1 MAANET
7 TISTKPVSAVGDD
20 SSESDGET
28 EPAKSFHRRFST
40 NKNIKSSVCT
50 REGFLMKQ
58 TSSFQRWRRRYF
70 KLKGRTL
77 YYAKDTKSVIFDEI
91 SLPDLS
97 VAECSIKNANH
108 SFQVITPFRSLVL
121 CAESR
126 REMEEWITAL
136 KAAANKEY
144 YDSADHHDFLS
155 GRHNWYAT
163 SHARPTYCNVCREAL
178 SGVTSHGLSCEVCKF
193 KSHKRCAVKA
203 INNCKWTTL
212 ASVGKD
218 IIEDD
223 EGNIAMPH
231 QWMEG
236 NLPVSAKCSVCDK
249 TCGSV
254 LRLQD
259 WRCLWCRAMV
269 HTACRPQYPVRCPLG
284 PCRVSIVPPTALH
297 SVGTDEAW
305 EAVRPQGCS
314 PLLVF
319 VNSKSG
325 DNQGVKFL
333 RRFKQLLNPAQ
344 VFDLMNGGPGL
355 GLRLF
360 RHFDPFR
367 ILICSGDGS
376 IGWVLSEIDKLHM
389 DKQCQIGVLPL
400 GTGNDLARVI
410 GWGSVCDDD
419 AHLPQLLE
427 RYEKASV
434 KMLDRWSIFTS
445 ERSMPLPAAKVVL
458 PYEPITAFEDSIV
471 SHLSKIL
478 QSDEHNIVISSAKIL
493 CETIKEFIGKMAGLH
508 SADDNS
514 SLASGD
520 ESIAQKC
527 RILNEKLD
535 QLLGTLH
542 EEASPVHAASPRASL
557 DEDDP
562 PNNVDTSEHPEITKS
577 SKEAKESRNEGRAA
591 RQKGARKVR
600 AKFNQREALMSR
612 ANSLKKA
619 VRQIIEHAERALDEQ
634 NGIQPSRS
642 MHSASASQTSGMVSG
657 GSEIKL
663 IVTHPEDGDSP
674 NEMMMMKQNSSASAK
689 ARASAAAAAMPM
701 ALLQLYS
708 AIGGGD
714 SSSEPSPCPSPI
726 PMAPSLT
733 TNFPLLPTSPIRY
746 PNPPVFYRMA
756 TPPNTQPQRPRSSSS
771 SPRPPSA
778 GRNCYVSHQESA
790 ESEGDEDRS
799 SAMLSLQA
807 KLNAI
812 SPVPDASETRTS
824 CEFDYSALALPV
836 PLEFADTDSLQ
847 DVPIDVFD
855 EETEGRDVP
864 NMELDEE
871 PAEVEVKPILRS
883 MQQVNISVVVEP
895 PSSEDSS
902 QARPTKEE
910 SDVNVEVA
918 EPTAEQ
924 VREEE
929 EDVEEETAMETAA
942 IARLGERI
950 VEGAEE
956 PVVERTNSAAAARA
970 DKRARRHAQTTTTTY
985 LTTATLP
992 PNLPV
997 TTTTCRSPTPTT
1009 TSRDEH
1015 ETTTVSRL
1023 TATRAPGSVDVL
1035 THNLPNYRLLV
1046 PVSPATNST
1055 SSTTLQPSPTASR
1068 RISSG
1073 STLLASAAGSID
1085 STAGTACG
1093 ASVHASLASILSSVD
1108 SHNNQNQQH
1117 QRPPS
1122 PDESTVD
1129 GQHHSARE
1137 REAISLGAAA
1147 AAIKKRKMP
1156 IINPLVTLPMWPNVE
1171 TGGLISKVL
1180 LANADALCAAVSP
1193 LMDVEEDPA
1202 DMMDEKCVM
1211 NSYFGIGI
1219 DAKITLDFHMKREE
1233 HPEKCRSR
1241 ARNYMWYGVLGSK
1254 EWLQKTYKNLEQRVL
1269 LECDGTRIPLPSLQG
1284 IVVLNIPSFMGGTNF
1299 WGGNKED
1306 DCFIAP
1312 SFDDRVLEVVA
1323 VFGSVQMAASRIINL
1338 QHHRIAQ
1345 CHSVKITILG
1355 DEGVPVQVDGEAWLQ
1370 PPGLI
1375 RIVHKNRMQM
1385 LCRNR
1390 ALERSLEAW
1399 QEKQQRY
1406 QIVAGHKMLHGTSLS
1421 DEENHVLI
1429 TFLEATTALVR
1440 YVRLLA
1446 ISQPDLDQ
1454 ELYSL
1459 ATQASTMLDKMHPG
1473 GKIIEGPSLR
1483 LHLTDLVNVVRQL
1496 HLETDHFLKERAALY
1511 NLRPN
1516 QEKKLASSLS
1526 HVVCELRKCTDINGL
1541 VHFITSEEMSEKKSR
1556 AFKSSGGGGGT
1567 GINSGGG
1574 GNSSG
1579 GGSSLFR
1586 LKFRRPADS
1595 RSRSASQGHRHSDLG
1610 SSESGVSASGG
1621 STSGGGRSAGQA
1633 NASSSTVD
1641 LSLNVHLW
1649 GNSEVAVWLE
1659 SLQLEEYRDD
1669 FIRHDIR
1676 GSELLTLERR
1686 DLKELGIHKVGH
1698 IKRIQ
1703 QAILEIKENARLS
1716 HQSS

>member
-97 VAECSIKNANH
+97 VAECSTKNANH

-305 EAVRPQGCS
+305 DAVRPQGCS

-471 SHLSKIL
+471 NHLSKIL
-478 QSDEHNIVISSAKIL
+478 QSDEHTSVISSAKIL

-508 SADDNS
+508 AADDNAS

-527 RILNEKLD
+527 RVLNEKLD

-542 EEASPVHAASPRASL
+542 EEASPLHVGTPRASV
-557 DEDDP
+557 DEEESPD
-562 PNNVDTSEHPEITKS
+562 NVESSEHPEMLKT

-591 RQKGARKVR
+591 RQKGVRKVR
-600 AKFNQREALMSR
+600 AKFSQREALMSR

-634 NGIQPSRS
+634 NGIIPSRS
-642 MHSASASQTSGMVSG
+642 MHSTSASQTSGMVSG
-657 GSEIKL
+657 GSDIKL
-663 IVTHPEDGDSP
+663 IVTHPDDSP
-674 NEMMMMKQNSSASAK
+674 VSDEKTMKQTC
-689 ARASAAAAAMPM
+689 SAAAKSAAMPM

-778 GRNCYVSHQESA
+778 GRSCYVSHQESA

-855 EETEGRDVP
+855 EDTEARDNVASV
-864 NMELDEE
+864 ELDEE

-883 MQQVNISVVVEP
+883 PQQVNISVVVEP

-902 QARPTKEE
+902 QARPAKDEAE
-910 SDVNVEVA
+910 HSRQA
-918 EPTAEQ
+918 EPTELAVEVQ
-924 VREEE
+924 DEDEEE
-929 EDVEEETAMETAA
+929 ALETAA
-942 IARLGERI
+942 IARLGERV

-956 PVVERTNSAAAARA
+956 PVAERTNAAAAAR
-970 DKRARRHAQTTTTTY
+970 D
-985 LTTATLP
+985 
-992 PNLPV
+992 
-997 TTTTCRSPTPTT
+997 
-1009 TSRDEH
+1009 
-1015 ETTTVSRL
+1015 
-1023 TATRAPGSVDVL
+1023 
-1035 THNLPNYRLLV
+1035 
-1046 PVSPATNST
+1046 
-1055 SSTTLQPSPTASR
+1055 
-1068 RISSG
+1068 
-1073 STLLASAAGSID
+1073 
-1085 STAGTACG
+1085 
-1093 ASVHASLASILSSVD
+1093 
-1108 SHNNQNQQH
+1108 
-1117 QRPPS
+1117 
-1122 PDESTVD
+1122 
-1129 GQHHSARE
+1129 
-1137 REAISLGAAA
+1137 
-1147 AAIKKRKMP
+1147 
-1156 IINPLVTLPMWPNVE
+1156 VE

-1406 QIVAGHKMLHGTSLS
+1406 QLVAGHKMLHGTSLS
-1421 DEENHVLI
+1421 DDENHVLI

-1459 ATQASTMLDKMHPG
+1459 ATQASAMLDKMHPG

-1483 LHLTDLVNVVRQL
+1483 LHLTDLVNIVRQL

-1516 QEKKLASSLS
+1516 QEKKLSSSLS

-1541 VHFITSEEMSEKKSR
+1541 VHFITPEEMSEKKSR
-1556 AFKSSGGGGGT
+1556 AVKSSGGGGG
-1567 GINSGGG
+1567 GGGAGSNSGGG
-1574 GNSSG
+1574 GVGGGSSSSGGGG

-1586 LKFRRPADS
+1586 LKFRRPAES
-1595 RSRSASQGHRHSDLG
+1595 RSRSTSRGHRHSEMG
-1610 SSESGVSASGG
+1610 SSDSAVSASGVG
-1621 STSGGGRSAGQA
+1621 TGVRSAGPA
-1633 NASSSTVD
+1633 NASSSSVD

>member
-1 MAANET
+1 MAANEAA
-7 TISTKPVSAVGDD
+7 ISTKPVSAAGDD

-97 VAECSIKNANH
+97 VAECSTKNANH

-305 EAVRPQGCS
+305 DAVRPQGCS
-314 PLLVF
+314 PLFVF

-445 ERSMPLPAAKVVL
+445 ERSMPLPRKVVL

-471 SHLSKIL
+471 NHLGKIL
-478 QSDEHNIVISSAKIL
+478 QSDEHTIVISSAKIL

-508 SADDNS
+508 AADDNAS

-520 ESIAQKC
+520 ESIAHKC
-527 RILNEKLD
+527 RVLNEKLD

-542 EEASPVHAASPRASL
+542 EEASPLHVGTQRSSVDEEESP
-557 DEDDP
+557 D
-562 PNNVDTSEHPEITKS
+562 NVESSEHPEIMKS

-634 NGIQPSRS
+634 NGIVPSRS
-642 MHSASASQTSGMVSG
+642 MHSTSASQTSGMVSG
-657 GSEIKL
+657 GSDIKL
-663 IVTHPEDGDSP
+663 IVTHPNDSP
-674 NEMMMMKQNSSASAK
+674 VSNEEKMMKQTS
-689 ARASAAAAAMPM
+689 SAAAAKSAAMPM

-708 AIGGGD
+708 AIGGGAGD

-778 GRNCYVSHQESA
+778 GRSCYVAHQESA
-790 ESEGDEDRS
+790 ESEGDEDR

-824 CEFDYSALALPV
+824 CEFDFSALALPV

-855 EETEGRDVP
+855 EDTEGRDNVP
-864 NMELDEE
+864 SVELDEE
-871 PAEVEVKPILRS
+871 PAEVEVKPILRPP
-883 MQQVNISVVVEP
+883 QQVNISVVVEP

-902 QARPTKEE
+902 QARPAKDEVDNSRQAE
-910 SDVNVEVA
+910 AAEAAVET
-918 EPTAEQ
+918 EDEDEQ
-924 VREEE
+924 E
-929 EDVEEETAMETAA
+929 AQETAA
-942 IARLGERI
+942 IARLGERV

-956 PVVERTNSAAAARA
+956 PVAERTNAAAAARA
-970 DKRARRHAQTTTTTY
+970 DIRARRHAQTTF
-985 LTTATLP
+985 LTTLP
-992 PNLPV
+992 PYPV
-997 TTTTCRSPTPTT
+997 TYRSPTPT
-1009 TSRDEH
+1009 SRLTPTPPSISVCRQH
-1015 ETTTVSRL
+1015 EPTTVSRP
-1023 TATRAPGSVDVL
+1023 ATRATASGDEASS
-1035 THNLPNYRLLV
+1035 RLLTV
-1046 PVSPATNST
+1046 PVSPAT

-1073 STLLASAAGSID
+1073 STLLASATASID
-1085 STAGTACG
+1085 SAAGTACG

-1108 SHNNQNQQH
+1108 GHQQP
-1117 QRPPS
+1117 RPPS
-1122 PDESTVD
+1122 PDELTAD
-1129 GQHHSARE
+1129 GHQHCGKE
-1137 REAISLGAAA
+1137 REATHCGSAAT
-1147 AAIKKRKMP
+1147 KKRKMP

-1202 DMMDEKCVM
+1202 EMMDEKCVM

-1406 QIVAGHKMLHGTSLS
+1406 QLVAGHKMLHGTSLS
-1421 DEENHVLI
+1421 DDENHVLI

-1483 LHLTDLVNVVRQL
+1483 LHLTDLVNIVRQL

-1516 QEKKLASSLS
+1516 QEKKLSSSLS

-1556 AFKSSGGGGGT
+1556 AVKSSGGGGG
-1567 GINSGGG
+1567 GGAGSNSGGG
-1574 GNSSG
+1574 GGGSNSSG

-1586 LKFRRPADS
+1586 LKFRRPAES
-1595 RSRSASQGHRHSDLG
+1595 RSRSTSQGHRHNEMG
-1610 SSESGVSASGG
+1610 SSDSAVNASEVG
-1621 STSGGGRSAGQA
+1621 TGGRPT
-1633 NASSSTVD
+1633 NTSSSSVD

-1649 GNSEVAVWLE
+1649 GNDEVAVWLE

>member
-1 MAANET
+1 MAANEAA
-7 TISTKPVSAVGDD
+7 ISTKPVSAAGDD

-97 VAECSIKNANH
+97 VAECSTKNANH

-305 EAVRPQGCS
+305 DAVRPQGCS
-314 PLLVF
+314 PLFVF

-445 ERSMPLPAAKVVL
+445 ERSMPLPRKVVL

-471 SHLSKIL
+471 NHLGKIL
-478 QSDEHNIVISSAKIL
+478 QSDEHTIVISSAKIL

-508 SADDNS
+508 AADDNAS

-520 ESIAQKC
+520 ESIAHKC
-527 RILNEKLD
+527 RVLNEKLD

-542 EEASPVHAASPRASL
+542 EEASPLHVGTQRSSVDEEESP
-557 DEDDP
+557 D
-562 PNNVDTSEHPEITKS
+562 NVESSEHPEIMKS

-634 NGIQPSRS
+634 NGIVPSRS
-642 MHSASASQTSGMVSG
+642 MHSTSASQTSGMVSG
-657 GSEIKL
+657 GSDIKL
-663 IVTHPEDGDSP
+663 IVTHPNDSP
-674 NEMMMMKQNSSASAK
+674 VSNEEKMMKQTS
-689 ARASAAAAAMPM
+689 SAAAAKSAAMPM

-708 AIGGGD
+708 AIGGGAGD

-778 GRNCYVSHQESA
+778 GRSCYVAHQESA
-790 ESEGDEDRS
+790 ESEGDEDR

-824 CEFDYSALALPV
+824 CEFDFSALALPV

-855 EETEGRDVP
+855 EDTEGRDNVP
-864 NMELDEE
+864 SVELDEE
-871 PAEVEVKPILRS
+871 PAEVEVKPILRPP
-883 MQQVNISVVVEP
+883 QQVNISVVVEP

-902 QARPTKEE
+902 QARPAKDEVDNSRQAE
-910 SDVNVEVA
+910 AAEAAVET
-918 EPTAEQ
+918 EDEDEQ
-924 VREEE
+924 E
-929 EDVEEETAMETAA
+929 AQETAA
-942 IARLGERI
+942 IARLGERV

-956 PVVERTNSAAAARA
+956 PVAERTNAAAAAR
-970 DKRARRHAQTTTTTY
+970 
-985 LTTATLP
+985 
-992 PNLPV
+992 
-997 TTTTCRSPTPTT
+997 
-1009 TSRDEH
+1009 
-1015 ETTTVSRL
+1015 
-1023 TATRAPGSVDVL
+1023 
-1035 THNLPNYRLLV
+1035 
-1046 PVSPATNST
+1046 
-1055 SSTTLQPSPTASR
+1055 ASR

-1073 STLLASAAGSID
+1073 STLLASATASID
-1085 STAGTACG
+1085 SAAGTACG

-1108 SHNNQNQQH
+1108 GHQQP
-1117 QRPPS
+1117 RPPS
-1122 PDESTVD
+1122 PDELTAD
-1129 GQHHSARE
+1129 GHQHCGKE
-1137 REAISLGAAA
+1137 REATHCGSAAT
-1147 AAIKKRKMP
+1147 KKRKMP

-1202 DMMDEKCVM
+1202 EMMDEKCVM

-1406 QIVAGHKMLHGTSLS
+1406 QLVAGHKMLHGTSLS
-1421 DEENHVLI
+1421 DDENHVLI

-1483 LHLTDLVNVVRQL
+1483 LHLTDLVNIVRQL

-1516 QEKKLASSLS
+1516 QEKKLSSSLS

-1556 AFKSSGGGGGT
+1556 AVKSSGGGGG
-1567 GINSGGG
+1567 GGAGSNSGGG
-1574 GNSSG
+1574 GGGSNSSG

-1586 LKFRRPADS
+1586 LKFRRPAES
-1595 RSRSASQGHRHSDLG
+1595 RSRSTSQGHRHNEMG
-1610 SSESGVSASGG
+1610 SSDSAVNASEVG
-1621 STSGGGRSAGQA
+1621 TGGRPT
-1633 NASSSTVD
+1633 NTSSSSVD

-1649 GNSEVAVWLE
+1649 GNDEVAVWLE

>member
-97 VAECSIKNANH
+97 VAECSTKNANH

-305 EAVRPQGCS
+305 DAVRPQGCS

-471 SHLSKIL
+471 NHLSKIL
-478 QSDEHNIVISSAKIL
+478 QSDEHTSVISSAKIL

-508 SADDNS
+508 AADDNAS

-527 RILNEKLD
+527 RVLNEKLD

-542 EEASPVHAASPRASL
+542 EEASPLHVGTQRASV
-557 DEDDP
+557 DEEEP
-562 PNNVDTSEHPEITKS
+562 PDNVESSEHSEMLKT

-591 RQKGARKVR
+591 RQKGVRKAR
-600 AKFNQREALMSR
+600 AKFSQREALMSR

-634 NGIQPSRS
+634 NGIIPSRS
-642 MHSASASQTSGMVSG
+642 MHSTSASQTSGMVSG
-657 GSEIKL
+657 GSDIKL
-663 IVTHPEDGDSP
+663 IVTHPDDSP
-674 NEMMMMKQNSSASAK
+674 VSDEKTMKQTS
-689 ARASAAAAAMPM
+689 SAAAKSAAMPM

-778 GRNCYVSHQESA
+778 GRSCYVSHQESA

-855 EETEGRDVP
+855 EDTEGRDNGPSV
-864 NMELDEE
+864 ELDEE

-883 MQQVNISVVVEP
+883 SQQVNISVVVEP

-902 QARPTKEE
+902 QARPAKDEPDN
-910 SDVNVEVA
+910 SRQA
-918 EPTAEQ
+918 EPTEVAVQ
-924 VREEE
+924 V
-929 EDVEEETAMETAA
+929 EDDDEDEARETAA
-942 IARLGERI
+942 IARLGERV

-956 PVVERTNSAAAARA
+956 PVAERTNAGAAAR
-970 DKRARRHAQTTTTTY
+970 
-985 LTTATLP
+985 
-992 PNLPV
+992 
-997 TTTTCRSPTPTT
+997 
-1009 TSRDEH
+1009 
-1015 ETTTVSRL
+1015 
-1023 TATRAPGSVDVL
+1023 
-1035 THNLPNYRLLV
+1035 
-1046 PVSPATNST
+1046 
-1055 SSTTLQPSPTASR
+1055 ASR

-1073 STLLASAAGSID
+1073 STLLASATASID
-1085 STAGTACG
+1085 STAGPACG

-1108 SHNNQNQQH
+1108 SHQQ

-1122 PDESTVD
+1122 PDELTAD
-1129 GQHHSARE
+1129 GHQHSGKE
-1137 REAISLGAAA
+1137 REAGHSGSAAT
-1147 AAIKKRKMP
+1147 KKRKMP

-1406 QIVAGHKMLHGTSLS
+1406 QLVAGHKMLHGTSLS
-1421 DEENHVLI
+1421 DDENHVLI

-1459 ATQASTMLDKMHPG
+1459 ASQASAMLDKMHPG

-1483 LHLTDLVNVVRQL
+1483 LHLTDLVNIVRQL

-1516 QEKKLASSLS
+1516 QEKKLSSSLS

-1541 VHFITSEEMSEKKSR
+1541 VHFITPEEMSEKKSR
-1556 AFKSSGGGGGT
+1556 AVKSSGGGGG
-1567 GINSGGG
+1567 GGGAGSNSGGG
-1574 GNSSG
+1574 GSSSSG

-1586 LKFRRPADS
+1586 LKFRRPAES
-1595 RSRSASQGHRHSDLG
+1595 RSRSTSQGHRHSEMG
-1610 SSESGVSASGG
+1610 SSDSAVNTSGV
-1621 STSGGGRSAGQA
+1621 GGRSAGPA
-1633 NASSSTVD
+1633 NASSSSVD

>member
-478 QSDEHNIVISSAKIL
+478 QSDEHTIVISSAKIL

-508 SADDNS
+508 TADDNS

-542 EEASPVHAASPRASL
+542 EEASPVHAVSRASV
-557 DEDDP
+557 DEEDP
-562 PNNVDTSEHPEITKS
+562 PNNVESSEPPEITKS

-642 MHSASASQTSGMVSG
+642 MHSASASQTSGLVSG

-663 IVTHPEDGDSP
+663 IVTHPDGDSP
-674 NEMMMMKQNSSASAK
+674 MSNEMMMKQSSGALAKSRASA
-689 ARASAAAAAMPM
+689 AAAAAMPM

-855 EETEGRDVP
+855 EETESRDNVP

-883 MQQVNISVVVEP
+883 LQQVNISVVVEP

-902 QARPTKEE
+902 QARPAKEE
-910 SDVNVEVA
+910 ADENAASAPA
-918 EPTAEQ
+918 EDTRTRADRE
-924 VREEE
+924 REMEEE
-929 EDVEEETAMETAA
+929 EDLDQVEEETALETAA

-956 PVVERTNSAAAARA
+956 PVVERTNSAAAAR
-970 DKRARRHAQTTTTTY
+970 D
-985 LTTATLP
+985 
-992 PNLPV
+992 
-997 TTTTCRSPTPTT
+997 
-1009 TSRDEH
+1009 
-1015 ETTTVSRL
+1015 
-1023 TATRAPGSVDVL
+1023 
-1035 THNLPNYRLLV
+1035 
-1046 PVSPATNST
+1046 
-1055 SSTTLQPSPTASR
+1055 
-1068 RISSG
+1068 
-1073 STLLASAAGSID
+1073 
-1085 STAGTACG
+1085 
-1093 ASVHASLASILSSVD
+1093 
-1108 SHNNQNQQH
+1108 
-1117 QRPPS
+1117 
-1122 PDESTVD
+1122 
-1129 GQHHSARE
+1129 
-1137 REAISLGAAA
+1137 
-1147 AAIKKRKMP
+1147 
-1156 IINPLVTLPMWPNVE
+1156 VE

-1406 QIVAGHKMLHGTSLS
+1406 QLVAGHKMLHGTSLS
-1421 DEENHVLI
+1421 DDENHVLI

-1556 AFKSSGGGGGT
+1556 AVKSSGGGGGGGGVT
-1567 GINSGGG
+1567 GSHSGGG
-1574 GNSSG
+1574 GNSSGGG

-1586 LKFRRPADS
+1586 LKFRRPAES
-1595 RSRSASQGHRHSDLG
+1595 RSRSASQGHRHSDMG

-1621 STSGGGRSAGQA
+1621 SSGGGGGRSAGPV
-1633 NASSSTVD
+1633 NASSSVD

-1649 GNSEVAVWLE
+1649 GNGEVAVWLE
-1659 SLQLEEYRDD
+1659 SLQLDEYRDD

>member
-1 MAANET
+1 MAANEAA
-7 TISTKPVSAVGDD
+7 ISTKPVSAAGDD

-97 VAECSIKNANH
+97 VAECSTKNANH

-305 EAVRPQGCS
+305 DAVRPQGCS
-314 PLLVF
+314 PLFVF

-445 ERSMPLPAAKVVL
+445 ERSMPLPRKVVL

-471 SHLSKIL
+471 NHLGKIL
-478 QSDEHNIVISSAKIL
+478 QSDEHTIVISSAKIL

-508 SADDNS
+508 AADDNAS

-520 ESIAQKC
+520 ESIAHKC
-527 RILNEKLD
+527 RVLNEKLD

-542 EEASPVHAASPRASL
+542 EEASPLHVGTQRSSVDEEESP
-557 DEDDP
+557 D
-562 PNNVDTSEHPEITKS
+562 NVESSEHPEIMKS

-634 NGIQPSRS
+634 NGIVPSRS
-642 MHSASASQTSGMVSG
+642 MHSTSASQTSGMVSG
-657 GSEIKL
+657 GSDIKL
-663 IVTHPEDGDSP
+663 IVTHPNDSP
-674 NEMMMMKQNSSASAK
+674 VSNEEKMMKQTS
-689 ARASAAAAAMPM
+689 SAAAAKSAAMPM

-708 AIGGGD
+708 AIGGGAGD

-778 GRNCYVSHQESA
+778 GRSCYVAHQESA
-790 ESEGDEDRS
+790 ESEGDEDR

-824 CEFDYSALALPV
+824 CEFDFSALALPV

-855 EETEGRDVP
+855 EDTEGRDNVP
-864 NMELDEE
+864 SVELDEE
-871 PAEVEVKPILRS
+871 PAEVEVKPILRPP
-883 MQQVNISVVVEP
+883 QQVNISVVVEP

-902 QARPTKEE
+902 QARPAKDEVDNSRQAE
-910 SDVNVEVA
+910 AAEAAVET
-918 EPTAEQ
+918 EDEDEQ
-924 VREEE
+924 E
-929 EDVEEETAMETAA
+929 AQETAA
-942 IARLGERI
+942 IARLGERV

-956 PVVERTNSAAAARA
+956 PVAERTNAAAAAR
-970 DKRARRHAQTTTTTY
+970 D
-985 LTTATLP
+985 
-992 PNLPV
+992 
-997 TTTTCRSPTPTT
+997 
-1009 TSRDEH
+1009 
-1015 ETTTVSRL
+1015 
-1023 TATRAPGSVDVL
+1023 
-1035 THNLPNYRLLV
+1035 
-1046 PVSPATNST
+1046 
-1055 SSTTLQPSPTASR
+1055 
-1068 RISSG
+1068 
-1073 STLLASAAGSID
+1073 
-1085 STAGTACG
+1085 
-1093 ASVHASLASILSSVD
+1093 
-1108 SHNNQNQQH
+1108 
-1117 QRPPS
+1117 
-1122 PDESTVD
+1122 
-1129 GQHHSARE
+1129 
-1137 REAISLGAAA
+1137 
-1147 AAIKKRKMP
+1147 
-1156 IINPLVTLPMWPNVE
+1156 VE

-1202 DMMDEKCVM
+1202 EMMDEKCVM

-1406 QIVAGHKMLHGTSLS
+1406 QLVAGHKMLHGTSLS
-1421 DEENHVLI
+1421 DDENHVLI

-1483 LHLTDLVNVVRQL
+1483 LHLTDLVNIVRQL

-1516 QEKKLASSLS
+1516 QEKKLSSSLS

-1556 AFKSSGGGGGT
+1556 AVKSSGGGGG
-1567 GINSGGG
+1567 GGAGSNSGGG
-1574 GNSSG
+1574 GGGSNSSG

-1586 LKFRRPADS
+1586 LKFRRPAES
-1595 RSRSASQGHRHSDLG
+1595 RSRSTSQGHRHNEMG
-1610 SSESGVSASGG
+1610 SSDSAVNASEVG
-1621 STSGGGRSAGQA
+1621 TGGRPT
-1633 NASSSTVD
+1633 NTSSSSVD

-1649 GNSEVAVWLE
+1649 GNDEVAVWLE

>member
-1 MAANET
+1 
-7 TISTKPVSAVGDD
+7 
-20 SSESDGET
+20 
-28 EPAKSFHRRFST
+28 
-40 NKNIKSSVCT
+40 
-50 REGFLMKQ
+50 
-58 TSSFQRWRRRYF
+58 
-70 KLKGRTL
+70 
-77 YYAKDTKSVIFDEI
+77 
-91 SLPDLS
+91 
-97 VAECSIKNANH
+97 
-108 SFQVITPFRSLVL
+108 
-121 CAESR
+121 
-126 REMEEWITAL
+126 MEEWITAL

-305 EAVRPQGCS
+305 DAVRPQGCS
-314 PLLVF
+314 PLFVF

-445 ERSMPLPAAKVVL
+445 ERSMPLPRKVVL

-471 SHLSKIL
+471 NHLGKIL
-478 QSDEHNIVISSAKIL
+478 QSDEHTIVISSAKIL

-508 SADDNS
+508 AADDNAS

-520 ESIAQKC
+520 ESIAHKC
-527 RILNEKLD
+527 RVLNEKLD

-542 EEASPVHAASPRASL
+542 EEASPLHVGTQRSSVDEEESP
-557 DEDDP
+557 D
-562 PNNVDTSEHPEITKS
+562 NVESSEHPEIMKS

-634 NGIQPSRS
+634 NGIVPSRS
-642 MHSASASQTSGMVSG
+642 MHSTSASQTSGMVSG
-657 GSEIKL
+657 GSDIKL
-663 IVTHPEDGDSP
+663 IVTHPNDSP
-674 NEMMMMKQNSSASAK
+674 VSNEEKMMKQTS
-689 ARASAAAAAMPM
+689 SAAAAKSAAMPM

-708 AIGGGD
+708 AIGGGAGD

-778 GRNCYVSHQESA
+778 GRSCYVAHQESA
-790 ESEGDEDRS
+790 ESEGDEDR

-824 CEFDYSALALPV
+824 CEFDFSALALPV

-855 EETEGRDVP
+855 EDTEGRDNVP
-864 NMELDEE
+864 SVELDEE
-871 PAEVEVKPILRS
+871 PAEVEVKPILRPP
-883 MQQVNISVVVEP
+883 QQVNISVVVEP

-902 QARPTKEE
+902 QARPAKDEVDNSRQAE
-910 SDVNVEVA
+910 AAEAAVET
-918 EPTAEQ
+918 EDEDEQ
-924 VREEE
+924 E
-929 EDVEEETAMETAA
+929 AQETAA
-942 IARLGERI
+942 IARLGERV

-956 PVVERTNSAAAARA
+956 PVAERTNAAAAARA
-970 DKRARRHAQTTTTTY
+970 DIRARRHAQTTF
-985 LTTATLP
+985 LTTLP
-992 PNLPV
+992 PYPV
-997 TTTTCRSPTPTT
+997 TYRSPTPT
-1009 TSRDEH
+1009 SRLTPTPPSISVCRQH
-1015 ETTTVSRL
+1015 EPTTVSRP
-1023 TATRAPGSVDVL
+1023 ATRATASGDEASS
-1035 THNLPNYRLLV
+1035 RLLTV
-1046 PVSPATNST
+1046 PVSPAT

-1073 STLLASAAGSID
+1073 STLLASATASID
-1085 STAGTACG
+1085 SAAGTACG

-1108 SHNNQNQQH
+1108 GHQQP
-1117 QRPPS
+1117 RPPS
-1122 PDESTVD
+1122 PDELTAD
-1129 GQHHSARE
+1129 GHQHCGKE
-1137 REAISLGAAA
+1137 REATHCGSAAT
-1147 AAIKKRKMP
+1147 KKRKMP

-1202 DMMDEKCVM
+1202 EMMDEKCVM

-1406 QIVAGHKMLHGTSLS
+1406 QLVAGHKMLHGTSLS
-1421 DEENHVLI
+1421 DDENHVLI

-1483 LHLTDLVNVVRQL
+1483 LHLTDLVNIVRQL

-1516 QEKKLASSLS
+1516 QEKKLSSSLS

-1556 AFKSSGGGGGT
+1556 AVKSSGGGGG
-1567 GINSGGG
+1567 GGAGSNSGGG
-1574 GNSSG
+1574 GGGSNSSG

-1586 LKFRRPADS
+1586 LKFRRPAES
-1595 RSRSASQGHRHSDLG
+1595 RSRSTSQGHRHNEMG
-1610 SSESGVSASGG
+1610 SSDSAVNASEVG
-1621 STSGGGRSAGQA
+1621 TGGRPT
-1633 NASSSTVD
+1633 NTSSSSVD

-1649 GNSEVAVWLE
+1649 GNDEVAVWLE

>member
-97 VAECSIKNANH
+97 VAECSTKNANH

-305 EAVRPQGCS
+305 DAVRPQGCS

-471 SHLSKIL
+471 NHLSKIL
-478 QSDEHNIVISSAKIL
+478 QSDEHTSVISSAKIL

-508 SADDNS
+508 AADDNAS

-527 RILNEKLD
+527 RVLNEKLD

-542 EEASPVHAASPRASL
+542 EEASPLHVGTPRASV
-557 DEDDP
+557 DEEESPD
-562 PNNVDTSEHPEITKS
+562 NVESSEHPEMLKT

-591 RQKGARKVR
+591 RQKGVRKVR
-600 AKFNQREALMSR
+600 AKFSQREALMSR

-634 NGIQPSRS
+634 NGIIPSRS
-642 MHSASASQTSGMVSG
+642 MHSTSASQTSGMVSG
-657 GSEIKL
+657 GSDIKL
-663 IVTHPEDGDSP
+663 IVTHPDDSP
-674 NEMMMMKQNSSASAK
+674 VSDEKTMKQTC
-689 ARASAAAAAMPM
+689 SAAAKSAAMPM

-778 GRNCYVSHQESA
+778 GRSCYVSHQESA

-855 EETEGRDVP
+855 EDTEARDNVASV
-864 NMELDEE
+864 ELDEE

-883 MQQVNISVVVEP
+883 PQQVNISVVVEP

-902 QARPTKEE
+902 QARPAKDEAE
-910 SDVNVEVA
+910 HSRQA
-918 EPTAEQ
+918 EPTELAVEVQ
-924 VREEE
+924 DEDEEE
-929 EDVEEETAMETAA
+929 ALETAA
-942 IARLGERI
+942 IARLGERV

-956 PVVERTNSAAAARA
+956 PVAERTNAAAAAR
-970 DKRARRHAQTTTTTY
+970 D
-985 LTTATLP
+985 
-992 PNLPV
+992 
-997 TTTTCRSPTPTT
+997 
-1009 TSRDEH
+1009 
-1015 ETTTVSRL
+1015 
-1023 TATRAPGSVDVL
+1023 
-1035 THNLPNYRLLV
+1035 
-1046 PVSPATNST
+1046 
-1055 SSTTLQPSPTASR
+1055 
-1068 RISSG
+1068 
-1073 STLLASAAGSID
+1073 
-1085 STAGTACG
+1085 
-1093 ASVHASLASILSSVD
+1093 
-1108 SHNNQNQQH
+1108 
-1117 QRPPS
+1117 
-1122 PDESTVD
+1122 
-1129 GQHHSARE
+1129 
-1137 REAISLGAAA
+1137 
-1147 AAIKKRKMP
+1147 
-1156 IINPLVTLPMWPNVE
+1156 VE

-1406 QIVAGHKMLHGTSLS
+1406 QLVAGHKMLHGTSLS
-1421 DEENHVLI
+1421 DDENHVLI

-1459 ATQASTMLDKMHPG
+1459 ATQASAMLDKMHPG

-1483 LHLTDLVNVVRQL
+1483 LHLTDLVNIVRQL

-1516 QEKKLASSLS
+1516 QEKKLSSSLS

-1541 VHFITSEEMSEKKSR
+1541 VHFITPEEVGS
-1556 AFKSSGGGGGT
+1556 
-1567 GINSGGG
+1567 
-1574 GNSSG
+1574 NSSSPSP
-1579 GGSSLFR
+1579 SS
-1586 LKFRRPADS
+1586 S
-1595 RSRSASQGHRHSDLG
+1595 
-1610 SSESGVSASGG
+1610 
-1621 STSGGGRSAGQA
+1621 
-1633 NASSSTVD
+1633 SSSTPPSPAPASKSK
-1641 LSLNVHLW
+1641 LSKP
-1649 GNSEVAVWLE
+1649 
-1659 SLQLEEYRDD
+1659 
-1669 FIRHDIR
+1669 IRPCWP
-1676 GSELLTLERR
+1676 
-1686 DLKELGIHKVGH
+1686 
-1698 IKRIQ
+1698 
-1703 QAILEIKENARLS
+1703 
-1716 HQSS
+1716 

>member
-478 QSDEHNIVISSAKIL
+478 QSDEHTIVISSAKIL

-508 SADDNS
+508 TSDDNS

-542 EEASPVHAASPRASL
+542 EEASPVHAVSPRASV
-557 DEDDP
+557 DEEDP
-562 PNNVDTSEHPEITKS
+562 PNNVESSQEPPEITKS

-642 MHSASASQTSGMVSG
+642 MHSASASQTSGLVSG

-663 IVTHPEDGDSP
+663 IVTHPDGDSP
-674 NEMMMMKQNSSASAK
+674 MSNEMMMKQSSGALAKSRASA
-689 ARASAAAAAMPM
+689 AAAAAMPM

-855 EETEGRDVP
+855 EETESRDNVA

-883 MQQVNISVVVEP
+883 LQQVNISVVVEP

-902 QARPTKEE
+902 QARPAKEE
-910 SDVNVEVA
+910 ADENAAASPA
-918 EPTAEQ
+918 EDTRTRVDRE
-924 VREEE
+924 REMEEE
-929 EDVEEETAMETAA
+929 EDLDQVEEETALETAA

-970 DKRARRHAQTTTTTY
+970 
-985 LTTATLP
+985 
-992 PNLPV
+992 
-997 TTTTCRSPTPTT
+997 
-1009 TSRDEH
+1009 
-1015 ETTTVSRL
+1015 
-1023 TATRAPGSVDVL
+1023 
-1035 THNLPNYRLLV
+1035 
-1046 PVSPATNST
+1046 
-1055 SSTTLQPSPTASR
+1055 SR

-1073 STLLASAAGSID
+1073 STLLASSAAGSID
-1085 STAGTACG
+1085 SAAGTACG
-1093 ASVHASLASILSSVD
+1093 ASVHASLASILSSAD
-1108 SHNNQNQQH
+1108 SHNQPSSQH
-1117 QRPPS
+1117 HHHGQRAPS

-1129 GQHHSARE
+1129 GQHHSGRE
-1137 REAISLGAAA
+1137 REAISSGAAA
-1147 AAIKKRKMP
+1147 VKKRKMP

-1406 QIVAGHKMLHGTSLS
+1406 QLVAGHKMLHGTSLS
-1421 DEENHVLI
+1421 DDENHVLI

-1556 AFKSSGGGGGT
+1556 AVKSSGGGGGGGGVT
-1567 GINSGGG
+1567 GSHSGGG
-1574 GNSSG
+1574 GNSSGGG

-1586 LKFRRPADS
+1586 LKFRRPAES
-1595 RSRSASQGHRHSDLG
+1595 RSRSASQGHRHSDMG

-1621 STSGGGRSAGQA
+1621 SSGGGGGRSAGPV
-1633 NASSSTVD
+1633 NASSSVD

-1649 GNSEVAVWLE
+1649 GNGEVAVWLE
-1659 SLQLEEYRDD
+1659 SLQLDEYRDD

>member
-478 QSDEHNIVISSAKIL
+478 QSDEHTIVISSAKIL

-508 SADDNS
+508 TADDNS

-542 EEASPVHAASPRASL
+542 EEASPVHAVSRASV
-557 DEDDP
+557 DEEDP
-562 PNNVDTSEHPEITKS
+562 PNNVESSQEPPEITKS

-642 MHSASASQTSGMVSG
+642 MHSASASQTSGLVSG

-663 IVTHPEDGDSP
+663 IVTHPDGDSP
-674 NEMMMMKQNSSASAK
+674 MSNEMMMKQSSGALAKSRASA
-689 ARASAAAAAMPM
+689 AAAAAMPM

-855 EETEGRDVP
+855 EETESRDNVP

-883 MQQVNISVVVEP
+883 LQQVNISVVVEP

-902 QARPTKEE
+902 QARPAKEE
-910 SDVNVEVA
+910 ADENAASAPA
-918 EPTAEQ
+918 EDTRTRADRE
-924 VREEE
+924 REMEEE
-929 EDVEEETAMETAA
+929 EDLDQVEEETALETAA

-956 PVVERTNSAAAARA
+956 PVVERTNSAAAAR
-970 DKRARRHAQTTTTTY
+970 D
-985 LTTATLP
+985 
-992 PNLPV
+992 
-997 TTTTCRSPTPTT
+997 
-1009 TSRDEH
+1009 
-1015 ETTTVSRL
+1015 
-1023 TATRAPGSVDVL
+1023 
-1035 THNLPNYRLLV
+1035 
-1046 PVSPATNST
+1046 
-1055 SSTTLQPSPTASR
+1055 
-1068 RISSG
+1068 
-1073 STLLASAAGSID
+1073 
-1085 STAGTACG
+1085 
-1093 ASVHASLASILSSVD
+1093 
-1108 SHNNQNQQH
+1108 
-1117 QRPPS
+1117 
-1122 PDESTVD
+1122 
-1129 GQHHSARE
+1129 
-1137 REAISLGAAA
+1137 
-1147 AAIKKRKMP
+1147 
-1156 IINPLVTLPMWPNVE
+1156 VE

-1406 QIVAGHKMLHGTSLS
+1406 QLVAGHKMLHGTSLS
-1421 DEENHVLI
+1421 DDENHVLI

-1556 AFKSSGGGGGT
+1556 AVKSSGGGGGGGGVT
-1567 GINSGGG
+1567 GSHSGGG
-1574 GNSSG
+1574 GNSSGGG

-1586 LKFRRPADS
+1586 LKFRRPAES
-1595 RSRSASQGHRHSDLG
+1595 RSRSASQGHRHSDMG

-1621 STSGGGRSAGQA
+1621 SSGGGGGRSAGPV
-1633 NASSSTVD
+1633 NASSSVD

-1649 GNSEVAVWLE
+1649 GNGEVAVWLE
-1659 SLQLEEYRDD
+1659 SLQLDEYRDD